1 MKLVYFILFIYC
13 YAIVTDVS
21 CKRRW
26 VNIRDQ
32 FKKSLNRRKT
42 KSGQAADS
50 NVKKYKYEEVLQFLT
65 PHIHE
70 RSTISSIQ
78 QPSENDSDM
87 VTSQVTASADDETR
101 EEISASN
108 RNADIHQPENPRKK
122 RKITVP
128 ETASSVL
135 MKYIIENNTKQNDY
149 KHPIDAFLEGLAPTL
164 KNLPPYYQHLAKG
177 KIFSVVQELEGQ
189 ALFGSPATPHSSR
202 DSWDDP
208 PLISRTL
215 QPMDNSSPAM
225 EIADNITSL
234 TPQQPSALASYYENS
249 HTHSS

>member
-1 MKLVYFILFIYC
+1 ML
-13 YAIVTDVS
+13 IVTDVS

-50 NVKKYKYEEVLQFLT
+50 NAKKYKYEEVLQFLM
-65 PHIHE
+65 PHINE
-70 RSTISSIQ
+70 RSTISSIE

-87 VTSQVTASADDETR
+87 VNSQVMATADDKTR

-108 RNADIHQPENPRKK
+108 RNADIHQHENPRKK
-122 RKITVP
+122 RKIVLP
-128 ETASSVL
+128 ETASSAL
-135 MKYIIENNTKQNDY
+135 MKYIIENNKKQNDY
-149 KHPIDAFLEGLAPTL
+149 KHPIDAFLEGLVPTL

-177 KIFSVVQELEGQ
+177 KIFSVVQELEGE
-189 ALFGSPATPHSSR
+189 ALFGSPATAHSSR

-208 PLISRTL
+208 PINLRTL
-215 QPMDNSSPAM
+215 QPMDNSSPAV
-225 EIADNITSL
+225 EIADINITGL
-234 TPQQPSALASYYENS
+234 TTQQPSTLASYYENS
-249 HTHSS
+249 HTHSN

>member
-1 MKLVYFILFIYC
+1 MFM
-13 YAIVTDVS
+13 VTVVS
-21 CKRRW
+21 CKIHW

-50 NVKKYKYEEVLQFLT
+50 NVKKYKYEDFLNFLM
-65 PHIHE
+65 PHINE
-70 RSTISSIQ
+70 RSTISSIE
-78 QPSENDSDM
+78 QPSENDSDVLNSQVM
-87 VTSQVTASADDETR
+87 VTADDKTR

-108 RNADIHQPENPRKK
+108 RDADIHQHEHPRKK
-122 RKITVP
+122 RKIVLP
-128 ETASSVL
+128 ETASSAL
-135 MKYIIENNTKQNDY
+135 MKYTIENNKKQNDC
-149 KHPIDAFLEGLAPTL
+149 KHPIDAFPEGLAPTL

-208 PLISRTL
+208 PQLYALCSRWTIRPQLWKLLTLIVL
-215 QPMDNSSPAM
+215 
-225 EIADNITSL
+225 L
-234 TPQQPSALASYYENS
+234 V
-249 HTHSS
+249 